1 MIKLYHVF
9 KKKVHNLLVASQ
21 GSGSVGNVIDWGH
34 TISYKWSEG
43 NNFSKE
49 YKAPANG
56 MFSVITFT
64 SDGSGFYI
72 SINGNIV
79 YRQASGT
86 DDSFTVFIPVAKN
99 DIMKVSS
106 TRYGSGDYDMPFIRF
121 IYYK

>member
-1 MIKLYHVF
+1 MV
-9 KKKVHNLLVASQ
+9 VTSQ
-21 GSGSVGNVIDWGH
+21 GSGSVGNVIDWGR

-56 MFSVITFT
+56 MFSVITLT
-64 SDGSGFYI
+64 ADGSGFCI

-79 YRQASGT
+79 YRQASGSGT
-86 DDSFTVFIPVAKN
+86 SFTVFIPVAKN